1 MSAPISHLPEK
12 LTPSQR
18 EALICLLGDEDPAI
32 YQTVEKKLLSYGHEV
47 VDWLKP
53 HLLSDDVP
61 LRQRVRGIIQSLEKK
76 DADNEFLA
84 YCLRQ
89 GEALD
94 LEDSIWLLARTR
106 HPDFNPEGYS
116 AILDAYAGDIRERLD
131 LSLGTLGVLNVV
143 TQYLFRQ
150 VGFVGN
156 EENYYD
162 PDNSYLNRVIDRKT
176 GNPISLCVILILVS
190 KRLNLPIQGVG
201 LPGHFICRYHSPADD
216 FYIDAFNRGRIL
228 RRSDCV
234 KFLHHTNR
242 AAHEEFL
249 ASVSTRKMLARMC
262 GNLYQIYQQTEDA
275 DNTLR
280 FQQYLAALGR

>member
-1 MSAPISHLPEK
+1 MI
-12 LTPSQR
+12 R
-18 EALICLLGDEDPAI
+18 LLGDDDPNVYRAI
-32 YQTVEKKLLSYGHEV
+32 EQKLLSYGHEV
-47 VDWLKP
+47 KEWLKP
-53 HLLSDDVP
+53 HLLSDEVN
-61 LRQRVRGIIQSLEKK
+61 LRQRARGIIQSLEKK

-84 YCLRQ
+84 YCLRH

-94 LEDSIWLLARTR
+94 LEDSIWLLAHTR
-106 HPDFNPEGYS
+106 YPDFNPEGYS
-116 AILDAYAGDIRERLD
+116 AILDGYAGEIRERMD
-131 LSLGTLGVLNVV
+131 ANLGALGVLNVV
-143 TQYLFRQ
+143 TQYLFRE

-176 GNPISLCVILILVS
+176 GNPISLCAILILVA

-216 FYIDAFNRGRIL
+216 FYIDAFNHGRIL

-249 ASVSTRKMLARMC
+249 TSVSTRKMLVRMC
-262 GNLYQIYQQTEDA
+262 GNLYQIYQQTEQQE
-275 DNTLR
+275 NTIR